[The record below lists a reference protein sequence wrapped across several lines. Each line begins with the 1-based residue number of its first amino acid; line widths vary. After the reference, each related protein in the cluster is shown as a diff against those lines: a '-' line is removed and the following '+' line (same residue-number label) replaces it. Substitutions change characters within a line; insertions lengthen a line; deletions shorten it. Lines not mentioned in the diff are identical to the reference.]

1 MARGPANASAFVDR
15 GRVEVEDGV
24 EAEELD
30 C

>member
-15 GRVEVEDGV
+15 GRVEVEDKV
-24 EAEELD
+24 EVELD